1 MHHRPEVD
9 RESRNLE
16 IVLWKPNNGGK
27 KMIIKKRES
36 IDMIA
41 FEEYE
46 SGILAKEKKKKRKRK
61 REAGELVASTD

>member
-1 MHHRPEVD
+1 
-9 RESRNLE
+9 
-16 IVLWKPNNGGK
+16 
-27 KMIIKKRES
+27 
-36 IDMIA
+36 MIA